1 MTEGRQADPQKY
13 MRPAFIEVFNVVCIA
28 VASFADEIGL
38 AFELAFFCA
47 VFFEV
52 LLLIRD
58 FFVTAI
64 AVSPGFEIELPY
76 VEMDCNQHAKVK
88 AKSS

>member
-1 MTEGRQADPQKY
+1 V
-13 MRPAFIEVFNVVCIA
+13 RPTFIEVFNVVCIA

-38 AFELAFFCA
+38 AFGLAFFCA

-58 FFVTAI
+58 FFVIAI
-64 AVSPGFEIELPY
+64 AVSQALKL
-76 VEMDCNQHAKVK
+76 N
-88 AKSS
+88 SRT